1 MTILDCER
9 LKMFPRSA
17 FTDMMADS
25 SRPDVVKICDSSIM
39 SSVIMETIWALME
52 LEDLERVYQLLCA
65 GESLVLLLE
74 EPRRLLCKGPVIR
87 CSRTVTIA
95 EIRSDVIC
103 APSLITHAMCRMA
116 NLAVAD
122 CRVLEGLPRYSSIPT
137 YLPVNYQ
144 VLNADLSFFL
154 KESNQDFMR
163 NSSLMSRTE
172 PFFIYQARSLPSL
185 NASYGPLSLE
195 QPVPLELLQ
204 SPGTFPASSIF
215 TFNWKVQ
222 TFIMNN
228 RIHLAK
234 PKVQVLFYVSGR
246 DWDDYSA
253 INKLP
258 CVHMFAFHETQEV
271 RGTCQLKGELGL
283 CVAELEPLASWFS
296 PPSIVPGRQRN
307 PEVFDG
313 TPVELYYMLQSM
325 EAGKCH
331 SDEARKE
338 NLIRSSQEG
347 LFGSYTSTPLRRIG
361 GVRLYQNPTPPPL
374 AEHRLDNNF
383 MVMVPAIPM
392 RQRETVSAF
401 ITVSAYSPVEM
412 FTLRSV
418 FVQRIYCTVSSIDCS
433 LLCGPPRT
441 KAKDIDA
448 VILSKS
454 EKPFYNVLFSANLLL
469 RKSEVE
475 RGSDVSRGSS
485 HQPHS
490 VDSQPGCEERR
501 PPCSDSPLPP
511 EGVQLRSAKEKY
523 LNKPIKRGPVG
534 CRKVSKQYLEKEST
548 VFSQKQIQS
557 TRRQTEKKDLYSF
570 YPRKG
575 GHGSPR
581 LQECIV
587 AVRSEMGVQ
596 RVLQVDLKMESLPEP
611 LGSRWMAWQVEYPA
625 SHASTQE
632 AETEIRLAQEDL
644 AGIVPLAMDSEIL
657 NTAVLTGK
665 TVAVP
670 VKVVTIGIDASV
682 TDVSEAVKC
691 RSTDEDVVKVSDR
704 CDYVFVNGKEMKGK
718 VKMTV
723 NFTFGYLGAQ
733 LELNVWIPRLPLQIE
748 VSDTELSQ
756 IKGWRVPI
764 MASSQRSA
772 RDSEDEDDEDRR
784 GRSCTL
790 QYQHAMVRVL
800 THFVAESADPRGQT
814 SFMLGT
820 DWQVDITELVWD
832 FLKVEDP
839 EIAQLLDRR
848 ILVGLDMG
856 MTTIQTGA
864 YWCVTAHTVGSQQL
878 VTGATLIVVP
888 LICLSSPLTCSP
900 YCSFTFLFTLFLPT
914 EYRGEGHL
922 SAMSPHAM
930 CEDKQTSMHSKS
942 SREALISAWL
952 QFSDGSVAPLDLYNP
967 DFFVLT
973 ATSLDEDVV
982 TVQQDPSWKW
992 PVIVTEAEGQGLL
1005 VRVEMTVCEMC
1016 QKFKRR
1022 SILAAGNCNIRV
1034 KFGYSDSSRGGSS
1047 DYGPDGEDVET
1058 RGRLSPSQDRT
1069 SLDTH
1074 YYGSSISNME
1084 DGVLRRA
1091 TTTRSAIIRRPNGD
1105 KLSDDG
1111 SQNIPIDFADF
1122 PAQVDLPRGRNMD
1135 DDLIQTARGLTD
1147 LEIGM
1152 YALLGVF
1159 CLAILVFLINC
1170 ISYTLKYR
1178 HKALSIEGQ
1187 ENMNHAHD
1195 WVWLGNEAELLES
1208 QISLSPQQEE
1218 QTSMMESSSGLE
1230 EGSHLLNGGSAQK
1243 NVQGQVHRP
1252 ADTGCIA
1259 KDSKGDSPTTKRKRV
1274 KFTTFTTIPS
1284 DNSYPTVNTLTGRHS
1299 QDIKWVCQDVE
1310 MGDSKELR
1318 NYMER
1323 LNDSALKEVA

>member
-1 MTILDCER
+1 MR
-9 LKMFPRSA
+9 LAEPGSQTQKQHR
-17 FTDMMADS
+17 
-25 SRPDVVKICDSSIM
+25 
-39 SSVIMETIWALME
+39 
-52 LEDLERVYQLLCA
+52 
-65 GESLVLLLE
+65 ES
-74 EPRRLLCKGPVIR
+74 
-87 CSRTVTIA
+87 
-95 EIRSDVIC
+95 
-103 APSLITHAMCRMA
+103 
-116 NLAVAD
+116 VAD
-122 CRVLEGLPRYSSIPT
+122 CRVLEGLQRYSSIPT

-144 VLNADLSFFL
+144 VLNADLAFFL
-154 KESNQDFMR
+154 KEANQDFMR

-185 NASYGPLSLE
+185 NTSYGPLSLE

-204 SPGTFPASSIF
+204 SPGTFPASSVF

-222 TFIMNN
+222 TFIMNT

-234 PKVQVLFYVSGR
+234 PRVQVLFYVAGR

-253 INKLP
+253 IDKLP

-296 PPSIVPGRQRN
+296 PPSIVPGRQRSL
-307 PEVFDG
+307 EVSEG
-313 TPVELYYMLQSM
+313 TPVELYYMLQST
-325 EAGKCH
+325 EAGECH
-331 SDEARKE
+331 TEEARKDHY
-338 NLIRSSQEG
+338 IRSSHEG

-374 AEHRLDNNF
+374 AEHRLDSNF
-383 MVMVPAIPM
+383 MVMVPATPM
-392 RQRETVSAF
+392 KQRETVSAF
-401 ITVSAYSPVEM
+401 ITVSAHSPVEM
-412 FTLRSV
+412 FTLRV
-418 FVQRIYCTVSSIDCS
+418 K
-433 LLCGPPRT
+433 L
-441 KAKDIDA
+441 K
-448 VILSKS
+448 
-454 EKPFYNVLFSANLLL
+454 
-469 RKSEVE
+469 
-475 RGSDVSRGSS
+475 
-485 HQPHS
+485 
-490 VDSQPGCEERR
+490 
-501 PPCSDSPLPP
+501 
-511 EGVQLRSAKEKY
+511 EGVTFLGARPSNPTQWIVSQDVRSEGHRVVT
-523 LNKPIKRGPVG
+523 LH
-534 CRKVSKQYLEKEST
+534 CRRKESGYD
-548 VFSQKQIQS
+548 QQ
-557 TRRQTEKKDLYSF
+557 
-570 YPRKG
+570 
-575 GHGSPR
+575 
-581 LQECIV
+581 
-587 AVRSEMGVQ
+587 RSEMGVQ
-596 RVLQVDLKMESLPEP
+596 RVLQVDLKMESFPEP
-611 LGSRWMAWQVEYPA
+611 LGSRWMAWQVEYPTSRA
-625 SHASTQE
+625 ATQE

-682 TDVSEAVKC
+682 IDVSEAVKC

-718 VKMTV
+718 VKMMV
-723 NFTFGYLGAQ
+723 NFTYGYLSAQ

-764 MASSQRSA
+764 TATSQRSA

-839 EIAQLLDRR
+839 QIAQLLDRR

-856 MTTIQTGA
+856 MTTIQVLSPLSDSILAEKT
-864 YWCVTAHTVGSQQL
+864 VTVVDDKVTITELGVQL
-878 VTGATLIVVP
+878 VTGL
-888 LICLSSPLTCSP
+888 
-900 YCSFTFLFTLFLPT
+900 
-914 EYRGEGHL
+914 
-922 SAMSPHAM
+922 AMSLQLSPGSNRAILATTTTQ
-930 CEDKQTSMHSKS
+930 EVLQSPKQ
-942 SREALISAWL
+942 EALISAWL

-967 DFFVLT
+967 DFFILT
-973 ATSLDEDVV
+973 ATSLDEEVV
-982 TVQQDPSWKW
+982 TVQQKPSWKW

-1005 VRVEMTVCEMC
+1005 VRVEMTVCEVC

-1022 SILAAGNCNIRV
+1022 SILAAGNCNVRV
-1034 KFGYSDSSRGGSS
+1034 KFGHSDSSRGGSS
-1047 DYGPDGEDVET
+1047 DYGPDGDDMEN

-1069 SLDTH
+1069 GLDTH
-1074 YYGSSISNME
+1074 YYGSSISDME

-1091 TTTRSAIIRRPNGD
+1091 TTTRSAIMRRPNGD
-1105 KLSDDG
+1105 KLSDDS
-1111 SQNIPIDFADF
+1111 SQNMPIDFADF
-1122 PAQVDLPRGRNMD
+1122 PAQVDLPRGRNME

-1178 HKALSIEGQ
+1178 HKELSIEGQ

-1218 QTSMMESSSGLE
+1218 QTSMMDSSSGLE
-1230 EGSHLLNGGSAQK
+1230 EGSHLLNGGSTQK
-1243 NVQGQVHRP
+1243 NVQGQVHRA

-1274 KFTTFTTIPS
+1274 KFTTFTTIPLDS
-1284 DNSYPTVNTLTGRHS
+1284 SYPTVNTLTGSHS

-1310 MGDSKELR
+1310 LGDSKELR

-1323 LNDSALKEVA
+1323 GKSRQKLDLQWMKEEEIYFRITPNCQRVI

>member
-1 MTILDCER
+1 MCICGILLVFLR
-9 LKMFPRSA
+9 TQRNMLLFL
-17 FTDMMADS
+17 
-25 SRPDVVKICDSSIM
+25 
-39 SSVIMETIWALME
+39 AL
-52 LEDLERVYQLLCA
+52 Q
-65 GESLVLLLE
+65 SLVLLL
-74 EPRRLLCKGPVIR
+74 G
-87 CSRTVTIA
+87 
-95 EIRSDVIC
+95 
-103 APSLITHAMCRMA
+103 
-116 NLAVAD
+116 AD
-122 CRVLEGLPRYSSIPT
+122 CRVLEGLQRYSSIPT

-144 VLNADLSFFL
+144 VLNADLVFFL
-154 KESNQDFMR
+154 KEANQDFMR

-172 PFFIYQARSLPSL
+172 PFFIYQARNLPSV
-185 NASYGPLSLE
+185 NASYGPLSVE

-204 SPGTFPASSIF
+204 APGTFPHSSLF

-222 TFIMNN
+222 TFIMNT

-234 PKVQVLFYVSGR
+234 PKVQVLFYITGR

-253 INKLP
+253 IDKLP

-296 PPSIVPGRQRN
+296 PPSVVPGRQRN
-307 PEVFDG
+307 PEISEG
-313 TPVELYYMLQSM
+313 TPVELYYMLQST
-325 EAGKCH
+325 EAGECH
-331 SDEARKE
+331 SEEARKE
-338 NLIRSSQEG
+338 NFIRSSQEG
-347 LFGSYTSTPLRRIG
+347 LFGSYTATPLKRIG
-361 GVRLYQNPTPPPL
+361 GVRLYQNPAPPPL
-374 AEHRLDNNF
+374 TEHRLDNNF

-401 ITVSAYSPVEM
+401 IGVSAYSPVEM
-412 FTLRSV
+412 FTLRVKLKDGVTFLGARPSNPT
-418 FVQRIYCTVSSIDCS
+418 QWIVSQDV
-433 LLCGPPRT
+433 R
-441 KAKDIDA
+441 
-448 VILSKS
+448 S
-454 EKPFYNVLFSANLLL
+454 EGHRVVTL
-469 RKSEVE
+469 
-475 RGSDVSRGSS
+475 
-485 HQPHS
+485 H
-490 VDSQPGCEERR
+490 CRR
-501 PPCSDSPLPP
+501 
-511 EGVQLRSAKEKY
+511 
-523 LNKPIKRGPVG
+523 
-534 CRKVSKQYLEKEST
+534 KES
-548 VFSQKQIQS
+548 SYDQ
-557 TRRQTEKKDLYSF
+557 
-570 YPRKG
+570 
-575 GHGSPR
+575 
-581 LQECIV
+581 
-587 AVRSEMGVQ
+587 RSEMGVQ
-596 RVLQVDLKMESLPEP
+596 RVLQVDLKMESFPEP
-611 LGSRWMAWQVEYPA
+611 LGSRRMAWQVEYPA
-625 SHASTQE
+625 TRTTTQE

-644 AGIVPLAMDSEIL
+644 AGIVPLAMVSEIL

-691 RSTDEDVVKVSDR
+691 GSTDEDVVKVSDR

-718 VKMTV
+718 VKMMV
-723 NFTFGYLGAQ
+723 NFTYGYLSAQ
-733 LELNVWIPRLPLQIE
+733 LELSVWIPRLPLQIE

-764 MASSQRSA
+764 TATSQRST

-800 THFVAESADPRGQT
+800 THFVADSADVRGQT
-814 SFMLGT
+814 SFMLGS

-839 EIAQLLDRR
+839 QIAQLLDRR

-856 MTTIQTGA
+856 MTTIQVLSPLSDSILAEKTITVLDDK
-864 YWCVTAHTVGSQQL
+864 VTITELGVQL
-878 VTGATLIVVP
+878 VTGLAMNLQLSPGSNRAILAT
-888 LICLSSPLTCSP
+888 T
-900 YCSFTFLFTLFLPT
+900 TTQEFLQNP
-914 EYRGEGHL
+914 
-922 SAMSPHAM
+922 
-930 CEDKQTSMHSKS
+930 KQ
-942 SREALISAWL
+942 EALISAWL
-952 QFSDGSVAPLDLYNP
+952 QFSDGSVAPLDLYNS

-973 ATSLDEDVV
+973 ATSLDEEVV

-1005 VRVEMTVCEMC
+1005 VRVEMTVCEIC

-1022 SILAAGNCNIRV
+1022 SILAAGNCNVRV
-1034 KFGYSDSSRGGSS
+1034 KFGQSDSSRGGNS
-1047 DYGPDGEDVET
+1047 DYGPDGDDMEG
-1058 RGRLSPSQDRT
+1058 RGRLSPSQDRPGP
-1069 SLDTH
+1069 DTH
-1074 YYGSSISNME
+1074 YFGSSISDME

-1091 TTTRSAIIRRPNGD
+1091 TTTRSAILRRPNGD
-1105 KLSDDG
+1105 KLSDDS
-1111 SQNIPIDFADF
+1111 SQNMPIDFADF

-1178 HKALSIEGQ
+1178 HKELFIEGQ

-1218 QTSMMESSSGLE
+1218 QTSMMDSSSGLE

-1243 NVQGQVHRP
+1243 NVQGQVHRA
-1252 ADTGCIA
+1252 ADTGCIT

-1284 DNSYPTVNTLTGRHS
+1284 DNNYPTVNTLTGSHS

-1310 MGDSKELR
+1310 LEGSNELR

>member
-1 MTILDCER
+1 MLHILA
-9 LKMFPRSA
+9 LQ
-17 FTDMMADS
+17 
-25 SRPDVVKICDSSIM
+25 
-39 SSVIMETIWALME
+39 SV
-52 LEDLERVYQLLCA
+52 
-65 GESLVLLLE
+65 VLLL
-74 EPRRLLCKGPVIR
+74 GV
-87 CSRTVTIA
+87 
-95 EIRSDVIC
+95 
-103 APSLITHAMCRMA
+103 A
-116 NLAVAD
+116 N

-154 KESNQDFMR
+154 KETNQDFMR
-163 NSSLMSRTE
+163 NSSLLSRTE

-185 NASYGPLSLE
+185 NASYGPLSVE

-204 SPGTFPASSIF
+204 SPGTFPASSVF

-234 PKVQVLFYVSGR
+234 PKVQVLFYVAGR

-253 INKLP
+253 IDKLP

-296 PPSIVPGRQRN
+296 PPSVVPGRQRN
-307 PEVFDG
+307 LEVSEG

-325 EAGKCH
+325 EAGECH
-331 SDEARKE
+331 SEEARKE
-338 NLIRSSQEG
+338 SFIRSSQEG
-347 LFGSYTSTPLRRIG
+347 LFGSYTSTPLKRIG

-383 MVMVPAIPM
+383 MVMVPATPM

-412 FTLRSV
+412 FTLRV
-418 FVQRIYCTVSSIDCS
+418 K
-433 LLCGPPRT
+433 L
-441 KAKDIDA
+441 K
-448 VILSKS
+448 
-454 EKPFYNVLFSANLLL
+454 
-469 RKSEVE
+469 
-475 RGSDVSRGSS
+475 
-485 HQPHS
+485 
-490 VDSQPGCEERR
+490 
-501 PPCSDSPLPP
+501 
-511 EGVQLRSAKEKY
+511 EGVTFLGARPSNPTQWIVSQDVRSEGHRVVT
-523 LNKPIKRGPVG
+523 LH
-534 CRKVSKQYLEKEST
+534 CRRKES
-548 VFSQKQIQS
+548 SYDQQ
-557 TRRQTEKKDLYSF
+557 
-570 YPRKG
+570 
-575 GHGSPR
+575 
-581 LQECIV
+581 
-587 AVRSEMGVQ
+587 RSEMGVQ
-596 RVLQVDLKMESLPEP
+596 RVLQVDLKMESFPEP
-611 LGSRWMAWQVEYPA
+611 LGSRWMAWQVEYPESRA
-625 SHASTQE
+625 ATQE

-644 AGIVPLAMDSEIL
+644 VGIVPLAMDAEIL

-723 NFTFGYLGAQ
+723 NFTYGYLSAQ

-764 MASSQRSA
+764 IASSQRST

-800 THFVAESADPRGQT
+800 THFVAESPDPRGQT

-839 EIAQLLDRR
+839 QIAQLLDRK

-856 MTTIQTGA
+856 MTTIQVLSPLSDSILAEKTITVVDDK
-864 YWCVTAHTVGSQQL
+864 VTITELGVQL
-878 VTGATLIVVP
+878 VTGLSMSLQLSPGSNRAILATTTTQEVLQ
-888 LICLSSPLTCSP
+888 SP
-900 YCSFTFLFTLFLPT
+900 
-914 EYRGEGHL
+914 
-922 SAMSPHAM
+922 
-930 CEDKQTSMHSKS
+930 KQ
-942 SREALISAWL
+942 EALISAWL

-973 ATSLDEDVV
+973 ATSLDEDIV

-1005 VRVEMTVCEMC
+1005 VRVEMTVCEIC

-1047 DYGPDGEDVET
+1047 DYGPDGEDVEN

-1069 SLDTH
+1069 NLDTH
-1074 YYGSSISNME
+1074 YYGSSISDME

-1091 TTTRSAIIRRPNGD
+1091 TTTRSAIMRRPNGD

-1178 HKALSIEGQ
+1178 HKEFSIEGQ

-1218 QTSMMESSSGLE
+1218 QTSMMDSSSGLE

-1243 NVQGQVHRP
+1243 NVQGQVHRA
-1252 ADTGCIA
+1252 ADTSCIT
-1259 KDSKGDSPTTKRKRV
+1259 KESKGDSPTTKRKRV

-1284 DNSYPTVNTLTGRHS
+1284 DNSYPTVNTLTGSHS

>member
-1 MTILDCER
+1 
-9 LKMFPRSA
+9 
-17 FTDMMADS
+17 
-25 SRPDVVKICDSSIM
+25 
-39 SSVIMETIWALME
+39 
-52 LEDLERVYQLLCA
+52 
-65 GESLVLLLE
+65 
-74 EPRRLLCKGPVIR
+74 
-87 CSRTVTIA
+87 
-95 EIRSDVIC
+95 
-103 APSLITHAMCRMA
+103 
-116 NLAVAD
+116 
-122 CRVLEGLPRYSSIPT
+122 
-137 YLPVNYQ
+137 
-144 VLNADLSFFL
+144 
-154 KESNQDFMR
+154 MR
-163 NSSLMSRTE
+163 NSSLTSRTE
-172 PFFIYQARSLPSL
+172 PFFIYQARSLPTV

-204 SPGTFPASSIF
+204 TPGTFPASSVF
-215 TFNWKVQ
+215 TVNWKVQ
-222 TFIMNN
+222 TFIMNT

-234 PKVQVLFYVSGR
+234 PTVQVLFYIAGR

-253 INKLP
+253 IDKLP

-296 PPSIVPGRQRN
+296 PPSVVPGRQRN
-307 PEVFDG
+307 LEVPEG
-313 TPVELYYMLQSM
+313 TPVELYYMLQST
-325 EAGKCH
+325 EGGECH
-331 SDEARKE
+331 SEEARKD
-338 NLIRSSQEG
+338 NFIRSSQEG
-347 LFGSYTSTPLRRIG
+347 LFGSYTSTPLKRIG

-392 RQRETVSAF
+392 KQRETVSAF

-412 FTLRSV
+412 FTLRS
-418 FVQRIYCTVSSIDCS
+418 
-433 LLCGPPRT
+433 
-441 KAKDIDA
+441 
-448 VILSKS
+448 
-454 EKPFYNVLFSANLLL
+454 
-469 RKSEVE
+469 
-475 RGSDVSRGSS
+475 
-485 HQPHS
+485 
-490 VDSQPGCEERR
+490 
-501 PPCSDSPLPP
+501 
-511 EGVQLRSAKEKY
+511 
-523 LNKPIKRGPVG
+523 
-534 CRKVSKQYLEKEST
+534 
-548 VFSQKQIQS
+548 
-557 TRRQTEKKDLYSF
+557 
-570 YPRKG
+570 
-575 GHGSPR
+575 
-581 LQECIV
+581 
-587 AVRSEMGVQ
+587 EMGVQ
-596 RVLQVDLKMESLPEP
+596 RVLQVDMKMESFPEP

-625 SHASTQE
+625 SHAATQE

-682 TDVSEAVKC
+682 TDVSETVKC

-718 VKMTV
+718 VKMMV
-723 NFTFGYLGAQ
+723 NFTFGYLSAQ
-733 LELNVWIPRLPLQIE
+733 LELSVWIPRLPLQIE

-764 MASSQRSA
+764 MSTSQRST

-839 EIAQLLDRR
+839 QIARLLDRR

-856 MTTIQTGA
+856 MTTIQVLSPLSDSILAEKTITVVDDK
-864 YWCVTAHTVGSQQL
+864 VTITELGVQM
-878 VTGATLIVVP
+878 VTGLSMSLQLSPGSNRAILATTTTQEVLQ
-888 LICLSSPLTCSP
+888 
-900 YCSFTFLFTLFLPT
+900 
-914 EYRGEGHL
+914 
-922 SAMSPHAM
+922 SA
-930 CEDKQTSMHSKS
+930 KQ
-942 SREALISAWL
+942 EALISAWL
-952 QFSDGSVAPLDLYNP
+952 QFSDGSVAPLDLYNA

-973 ATSLDEDVV
+973 ATSLDEEVV
-982 TVQQDPSWKW
+982 TVQQNPSWKW

-1005 VRVEMTVCEMC
+1005 VRVEMTVCEVC

-1022 SILAAGNCNIRV
+1022 SILAAGNCNVRV
-1034 KFGYSDSSRGGSS
+1034 KFGHSESSRGGSS
-1047 DYGPDGEDVET
+1047 DFSPDGDDMEN

-1069 SLDTH
+1069 GLDTH
-1074 YYGSSISNME
+1074 YYGSSISGME

-1091 TTTRSAIIRRPNGD
+1091 TTTRSAIMRRPNGD

-1111 SQNIPIDFADF
+1111 SQNMPVDFADF

-1178 HKALSIEGQ
+1178 HKELSIEGQ

-1208 QISLSPQQEE
+1208 QISLSPQREE
-1218 QTSMMESSSGLE
+1218 QTSMMDSSSGLE

-1243 NVQGQVHRP
+1243 NVQGQVHRA
-1252 ADTGCIA
+1252 ADTGCIS

-1284 DNSYPTVNTLTGRHS
+1284 DNSYPTVNTLTGSHS
-1299 QDIKWVCQDVE
+1299 QDIKWVCQDME
-1310 MGDSKELR
+1310 LGDSKELR

>member
-1 MTILDCER
+1 MLHIT
-9 LKMFPRSA
+9 
-17 FTDMMADS
+17 
-25 SRPDVVKICDSSIM
+25 
-39 SSVIMETIWALME
+39 AL
-52 LEDLERVYQLLCA
+52 QT
-65 GESLVLLLE
+65 LLL
-74 EPRRLLCKGPVIR
+74 LFG
-87 CSRTVTIA
+87 
-95 EIRSDVIC
+95 
-103 APSLITHAMCRMA
+103 
-116 NLAVAD
+116 AD
-122 CRVLEGLPRYSSIPT
+122 CRVLEGLQRYSSIPT

-144 VLNADLSFFL
+144 VLSADLAFFL
-154 KESNQDFMR
+154 KEANQDFMR

-172 PFFIYQARSLPSL
+172 PFFIYQARSLPSV

-204 SPGTFPASSIF
+204 SPGTFPASSVF

-222 TFIMNN
+222 TFIMNT

-234 PKVQVLFYVSGR
+234 PKVQVLFYIAGR

-253 INKLP
+253 IDKLP

-271 RGTCQLKGELGL
+271 RGICQLKGELGL

-296 PPSIVPGRQRN
+296 PPSVVPGRQRN
-307 PEVFDG
+307 LEGSEG
-313 TPVELYYMLQSM
+313 TPVELYYLLQST
-325 EAGKCH
+325 EAGECH
-331 SDEARKE
+331 SEEARKDSF
-338 NLIRSSQEG
+338 IRSSQEG
-347 LFGSYTSTPLRRIG
+347 LFGSYTSTPLKRIG
-361 GVRLYQNPTPPPL
+361 GVRLYQNPAPPPL

-383 MVMVPAIPM
+383 MVMVPAVPM

-401 ITVSAYSPVEM
+401 ITVSDFSPVEM
-412 FTLRSV
+412 FTLRV
-418 FVQRIYCTVSSIDCS
+418 K
-433 LLCGPPRT
+433 L
-441 KAKDIDA
+441 K
-448 VILSKS
+448 
-454 EKPFYNVLFSANLLL
+454 
-469 RKSEVE
+469 
-475 RGSDVSRGSS
+475 
-485 HQPHS
+485 
-490 VDSQPGCEERR
+490 
-501 PPCSDSPLPP
+501 
-511 EGVQLRSAKEKY
+511 EGVTFLGARPSNPTQW
-523 LNKPIKRGPVG
+523 I
-534 CRKVSKQYLEKEST
+534 VSQ
-548 VFSQKQIQS
+548 
-557 TRRQTEKKDLYSF
+557 D
-570 YPRKG
+570 
-575 GHGSPR
+575 
-581 LQECIV
+581 
-587 AVRSEMGVQ
+587 VRSEGHRVVTLHCRRKESGYEQQRSETGVQ
-596 RVLQVDLKMESLPEP
+596 RVLQVDLKMESFPEP

-625 SHASTQE
+625 SRATTQE

-670 VKVVTIGIDASV
+670 VKVVTIGVDASV

-718 VKMTV
+718 VGMMV
-723 NFTFGYLGAQ
+723 NFTYGYLSAQ

-764 MASSQRSA
+764 LATSQRST
-772 RDSEDEDDEDRR
+772 RESEDEDDEDRR

-814 SFMLGT
+814 SFMLGS
-820 DWQVDITELVWD
+820 DWQVDVTELVWD

-839 EIAQLLDRR
+839 QTAQLLDRR

-856 MTTIQTGA
+856 MTTIQVLSPLSDSILAEKT
-864 YWCVTAHTVGSQQL
+864 VTVVDDKVTITELGVQL
-878 VTGATLIVVP
+878 VTGL
-888 LICLSSPLTCSP
+888 
-900 YCSFTFLFTLFLPT
+900 
-914 EYRGEGHL
+914 
-922 SAMSPHAM
+922 AMSLQLSPGSNRAILATTTTQ
-930 CEDKQTSMHSKS
+930 EVLQSPKQ
-942 SREALISAWL
+942 EALISAWL

-967 DFFVLT
+967 DFFILT
-973 ATSLDEDVV
+973 ATSLDEEVV
-982 TVQQDPSWKW
+982 TVQQNPSWKW

-1005 VRVEMTVCEMC
+1005 VRVEMTVCEVC
-1016 QKFKRR
+1016 QKYKRR
-1022 SILAAGNCNIRV
+1022 SILAAGNCNVRV
-1034 KFGYSDSSRGGSS
+1034 KFGHSDGSRGGGS
-1047 DYGPDGEDVET
+1047 DYGPDGDEMEG
-1058 RGRLSPSQDRT
+1058 RGRLPPSQDRT
-1069 SLDTH
+1069 GLDTH
-1074 YYGSSISNME
+1074 YYGSSISDME
-1084 DGVLRRA
+1084 DGVQRRA
-1091 TTTRSAIIRRPNGD
+1091 TTTRSAIMRRPNGD
-1105 KLSDDG
+1105 KLSDG
-1111 SQNIPIDFADF
+1111 SQNMPIDFADF

-1135 DDLIQTARGLTD
+1135 DDLMQTARGLTD

-1178 HKALSIEGQ
+1178 HKELSIEGQ

-1218 QTSMMESSSGLE
+1218 QTSMMDSSSGLE
-1230 EGSHLLNGGSAQK
+1230 EGSHLLNGGSVQK
-1243 NVQGQVHRP
+1243 NVQGQVHRA
-1252 ADTGCIA
+1252 ADTACIA

-1284 DNSYPTVNTLTGRHS
+1284 DSSYPTVNTLTGSCS

-1310 MGDSKELR
+1310 LGDSKELR